1 MYQAHHLV
9 TDLRGGRI
17 VRISP
22 DKVETT
28 RQLRITEQ
36 NGQIVVTEDNRCLG
50 DNNLVPDIPTSRK
63 RLSKCPQD
71 LQSFSF
77 MAGQGQHIPLAR
89 SGDGSSRGMWSAQRC
104 KPRPRSHQMTT
115 AFQIPELGPPLFMWA
130 VDASHH
136 RSVS

>member
-28 RQLRITEQ
+28 RQIRITEQ

-50 DNNLVPDIPTSRK
+50 GSNLVPVIPTARK
-63 RLSKCPQD
+63 RLSKPSGLAVIQ
-71 LQSFSF
+71 LYGRSRSTHTARPFRRWV
-77 MAGQGQHIPLAR
+77 HAR
-89 SGDGSSRGMWSAQRC
+89 SVVGSAVQT
-104 KPRPRSHQMTT
+104 PPRSHQMTT
-115 AFQIPELGPPLFMWA
+115 AVQVPELGPPLFMWA

-136 RSVS
+136 RSFS